1 MFLHSVIIIDI
12 VDIWCFVVQYIN
24 EVETSTNATRASV
37 TTDLRDCVLSSHRC
51 ATRFCLAP
59 YLRCIFFCNI
69 CISNQILSTTKHSRI
84 PGTKRIVRMLVLF
97 HGARIC
103 ICYSSKTYAC
113 WQSYATWLEFL
124 ELAELFCQQL

>member
-12 VDIWCFVVQYIN
+12 VDIWCLIVQYIN

-37 TTDLRDCVLSSHRC
+37 TTDVHDCVFSSLRC
-51 ATRFCLAP
+51 AVTFLPCSLFTV
-59 YLRCIFFCNI
+59 YLFCNI
-69 CISNQILSTTKHSRI
+69 CISNQILPTTKHSRI
-84 PGTKRIVRMLVLF
+84 PGTKIIVRMLVLF